1 MQFKPE
7 PLWILPWAFFLLSAQ
22 VVQGALS
29 PRAYSQSSC
38 RASKSL
44 TWKGFGWR
52 QLRIAAWGVNAADL
66 NESRH
71 QHDERDTHEQDG
83 PPVRLEL

>member
-1 MQFKPE
+1 MR
-7 PLWILPWAFFLLSAQ
+7 LAAQ
-22 VVQGALS
+22 VAQGGLS
-29 PRAYSQSSC
+29 PHAPSRRSC

-66 NESRH
+66 NEARH
-71 QHDERDTHEQDG
+71 QHDERNAHEQDG